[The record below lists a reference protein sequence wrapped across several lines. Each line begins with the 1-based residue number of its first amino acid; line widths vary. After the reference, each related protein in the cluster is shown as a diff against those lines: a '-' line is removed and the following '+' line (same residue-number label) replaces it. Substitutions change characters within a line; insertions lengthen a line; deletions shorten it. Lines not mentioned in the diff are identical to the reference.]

1 MQIGTVLLTAL
12 VLAELVSSANV
23 IIDYNSKDLPAI
35 PVPNITSDATH
46 IRLKN
51 NRFGSIPNGTFAGL
65 GLTTALYEINLE
77 KTGLS
82 DDTVTRDS
90 FLGLEYVRV
99 VSQNVYNFPCQAK
112 QKNC

>member
-1 MQIGTVLLTAL
+1 MQIGTVLLTVF

-23 IIDYNSKDLPAI
+23 VIDYNSKDLSVI

-46 IRLKN
+46 IRLGN
-51 NRFGSIPNGTFAGL
+51 NPFGSIRNGTFAGL

-77 KTGLS
+77 NTGLS

-90 FLGLEYVRV
+90 FVGLENVRV
-99 VSQNVYNFPCQAK
+99 VSQNDHTFSCQIK
-112 QKNC
+112 QENC